1 MIQKQYP
8 SLPANSGG
16 RLIHLTDEVGEAGIT
31 ASNSLRGNHGIFAV
45 PSSVAGEST
54 ALKVTRTGVMPAQ
67 TTNFVNIPEAAT
79 GLFTRPV
86 PIGPYS
92 AWKYFG
98 GVRYAP
104 SGSLNMSTGALT
116 PGGSMIGPRT
126 LIYGPDALFYGG
138 AAAIGGAYYYGTK
151 E

>member
-1 MIQKQYP
+1 
-8 SLPANSGG
+8 
-16 RLIHLTDEVGEAGIT
+16 
-31 ASNSLRGNHGIFAV
+31 
-45 PSSVAGEST
+45 
-54 ALKVTRTGVMPAQ
+54 MPAQ